1 MLRISRMIFKNEYGH
16 QAARLRHM
24 LEAARHMNKQHVVL
38 QDCYEIGIK
47 HVLGCGIRIRVLDVL
62 GCSLFGSRGLLTAA
76 PPHTLRD
83 RLGPPVCRRRGP
95 HGVVAGPFRLRQPRR
110 DTAGI
115 ASSGTLFG
123 AYNDFCLLCAL
134 ASLVTSF
141 RDNYL

>member
-1 MLRISRMIFKNEYGH
+1 MHALHYLLEGNDH
-16 QAARLRHM
+16 QEFVWPSSCR
-24 LEAARHMNKQHVVL
+24 EAARYMNKQHVVL
-38 QDCYEIGIK
+38 HDCYGIGMK
-47 HVLGCGIRIRVLDVL
+47 HVLGCGIRIRVFPIRFTRVTY
-62 GCSLFGSRGLLTAA
+62 SRAA
-76 PPHTLRD
+76 AHRD

-95 HGVVAGPFRLRQPRR
+95 HGVVAGPFRLRQPLR